1 MTSWAKDLDRMLAL
15 IGVIAASFLIV
26 YTLLMG
32 LSPQYILV
40 ATMMG
45 AVCLYWTIDRKRL
58 RPRELDGAPA
68 FSDRP
73 VIALSIVFF
82 VLLTLSILSVQFR
95 TSLYQRPLEY
105 FIITAVMVGV
115 VGIQTLVAKGRW
127 TYMVLAQTIVI
138 GLSLAWSQ
146 LFIFP
151 GVMQADPWYHQ
162 LFTQL
167 MLDEHHIPDF
177 SYSNMPLFHL
187 LVGSTSLID
196 NFDYKTAMVLS
207 VSLGQIIVL
216 VLSIFLLGRLVT
228 GSSRIGMLGALIVA
242 FSDHFTMMA
251 ATAIPGSLAA
261 AFVPLMLFM
270 LLLAPRKGGL
280 AIGIAAFL
288 MGAVV
293 LTHTITSTWVAAF
306 MLVGIVA
313 SFIAGKRERWERIS
327 TPALFAFFITIMIG
341 WWGYASGDVDYLVE
355 LLRLGFSKELVEPSR
370 MLLNLPVQEQ
380 LLVAAG
386 MYVMFALS
394 LVGTFY
400 LMARWRRNRCFEM
413 ALILVTPLAIG
424 FLSMLTGLF
433 INQQRWFFFAQIALA
448 VPAAISLYLIFGLP
462 SRRKTRMAAMG
473 CITAV
478 VAFLMISGGIAN
490 TDNPFLSPTITVRG
504 GATLGEL
511 AAAQT
516 TSGMGPPPAVDS
528 TYANPFLLWVGYD
541 FMRLDDALIDRD
553 FNSTDGHLVLIRDA
567 VADGSTFDITGG
579 LYRLDYPVEEVLY
592 SSGYSKIYDDASVS
606 GYLRT

>member
-45 AVCLYWTIDRKRL
+45 AVCLYWTIGRKRL
-58 RPRELDGAPA
+58 QPRELDGAPA
-68 FSDRP
+68 FSDRT

-127 TYMVLAQTIVI
+127 AYMVLAQTIVI

-306 MLVGIVA
+306 MSVGIVA

-341 WWGYASGDVDYLVE
+341 WWGYASGDVDYLAE
-355 LLRLGFSKELVEPSR
+355 LLKLGFSKELVEPSR
-370 MLLNLPVQEQ
+370 MLLNLPIQEQ

-394 LVGTFY
+394 LIGTFY